1 MYRSFFTDVS
11 ICFDGSIDLY
21 YPTYRSPFVLVS
33 IFFSRVSICGSRKY
47 RSILSDLSISLS
59 LPIGLAQPLARGL
72 IFRQNCDRGRPRR
85 RLYSRTSTSS
95 QQLEGPLS
103 RESEIDPSSKTDR
116 YFPQRRSI
124 LFSYRSIHFRRER
137 EFFGDTWGT
146 WGCRT
151 YNGDTSGGGPNLSG
165 AYPH

>member
-1 MYRSFFTDVS
+1 MRIFKKPLLNVRERAGEGRVPLRTFEMYRSIFVMYRSRIDLRSSDVSIFLSDVSICSFGMYRSFLSDVS
-11 ICFDGSIDLY
+11 ICTRSMYRSILWHVSISLSLPIDLF
-21 YPTYRSPFVLVS
+21 R
-33 IFFSRVSICGSRKY
+33 RKY

-103 RESEIDPSSKTDR
+103 RE
-116 YFPQRRSI
+116 
-124 LFSYRSIHFRRER
+124 
-137 EFFGDTWGT
+137 
-146 WGCRT
+146 
-151 YNGDTSGGGPNLSG
+151 
-165 AYPH
+165 